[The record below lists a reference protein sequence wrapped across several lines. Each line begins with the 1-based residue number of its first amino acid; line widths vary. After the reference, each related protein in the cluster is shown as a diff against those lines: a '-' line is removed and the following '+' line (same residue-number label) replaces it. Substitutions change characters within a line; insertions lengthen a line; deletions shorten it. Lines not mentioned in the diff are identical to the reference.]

1 MCCMHIQQSGER
13 KTCSSAM
20 SCGCDRVVTD
30 VLHADTTTRREGDL
44 PHTEEEAHGSPS
56 TLRSCYG
63 EVHWL
68 LQEAEL

>member
-1 MCCMHIQQSGER
+1 
-13 KTCSSAM
+13 M